1 MRASNLAFRNNN
13 CKYLIGGSPQHL
25 CLVAIH
31 YTARQMPRTRLTSPT
46 CCAVGNPDVIWDRT
60 QRDPYDVIFMK
71 NGARRIASPHGL
83 LYTVLPTGAALI
95 FLV

>member
-1 MRASNLAFRNNN
+1 M
-13 CKYLIGGSPQHL
+13 
-25 CLVAIH
+25 
-31 YTARQMPRTRLTSPT
+31 SPT
-46 CCAVGNPDVIWDRT
+46 CCAVGNPIGIWDGT

-83 LYTVLPTGAALI
+83 LDTVLPTGAALF

>member
-1 MRASNLAFRNNN
+1 M
-13 CKYLIGGSPQHL
+13 
-25 CLVAIH
+25 
-31 YTARQMPRTRLTSPT
+31 SPT
-46 CCAVGNPDVIWDRT
+46 CCAVGNPIGIWDGT

-83 LYTVLPTGAALI
+83 LDTALPTGAALF